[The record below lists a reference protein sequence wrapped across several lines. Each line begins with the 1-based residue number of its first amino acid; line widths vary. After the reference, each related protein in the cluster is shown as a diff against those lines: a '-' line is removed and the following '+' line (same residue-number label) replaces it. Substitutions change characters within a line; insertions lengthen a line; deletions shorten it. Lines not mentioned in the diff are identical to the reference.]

1 MEKLREQL
9 DDLISRLEN
18 AEDLHQRLKE
28 LENFYPFNEFEFII
42 SHLLAADIL
51 SIAEYGEI
59 RADYIGRNQY
69 QDLYNLS
76 SKKFGSVWA
85 EVHLKEISPNLA
97 LSGTLDFDFLLPPEN
112 VKVEVKA
119 SRATDAK
126 SNIAFAQ
133 KSLFFGSD
141 KKFDMN
147 FQQIKP
153 RFCDVFVWIG
163 VWRDAILYWVISSC
177 EVENNRHFSDKQH
190 KGNVGEGQLHI
201 KRNNI
206 DDFQEYLAN
215 SAELEKAIREAFGR
229 EKKLRN
235 R

>member
-9 DDLISRLEN
+9 EEFIAQLEN
-18 AEDLHQRLKE
+18 AEDIHQRLKE

-51 SIAEYGEI
+51 TIAEYEEI
-59 RADYIGRNQY
+59 RAGYIGRNQY

-85 EVHLKEISPNLA
+85 EVHLKEIAPNLA
-97 LSGTLDFDFLLPPEN
+97 LSGTQDFDFVLPPEN
-112 VKVEVKA
+112 VRIEVKA

-126 SNIAFAQ
+126 SNIPFAQ

-153 RFCDVFVWIG
+153 RFCDVFVWIA
-163 VWRDAILYWVISSC
+163 VWRDAILYWVISSF
-177 EVENNRHFSDKQH
+177 EVENNKYFSDRQH

-201 KRNNI
+201 KQNNI
-206 DDFQEYLAN
+206 DDFQKYLTN
-215 SAELEKAIREAFGR
+215 SAELEKAIRGAFER
-229 EKKLRN
+229 EKKLRK